1 MKKRILD
8 TINSPEVLKLL
19 NNRELTTLAQEIR
32 EEIIQT
38 TSQTGGHV
46 ASSLGAV
53 DLIVAVHSLINSP
66 KDKFI
71 FDVGHQSYA
80 HMLLT
85 GRKDEFKT
93 LRQYEGLSGFPKPS
107 SNPHDVH
114 PSGHA
119 SDSLSVACGLARAR
133 DLDGGNNKI
142 VALIGDASLGGGMA
156 FEALNDIGQ
165 AQTPLVIILN
175 DNEMSIS
182 HNVGA
187 MAYHL
192 GQVRTTSH
200 YRRNRDLL
208 QDFMETRVPG
218 GKALVYLGKSA
229 KESVKQFVL
238 PEGMLFENLGIV
250 CTPPVDGHNIAL
262 LREVI
267 GHALTLNYP
276 VLVHVVTKKG
286 IGYKPAEDNPSKFHG
301 VGPYEISTGKPK
313 KKASDILT
321 YTQAFGTSLIKE
333 AKEDK
338 NIVAITAAMTDGTGL
353 AEFGKEFPKR
363 LFDVGIAEGHAV
375 GMASGLATGGK
386 KPVVCLYSTFLQRA
400 FDQAIINCAL
410 PKFNVVFAIDRGGLV
425 GDDGPTH
432 HGVFDIAYMRMI
444 PNMKVLAPCDEA
456 ELACALHTA
465 LKLEG
470 PVSLRYPRGEAAGTP
485 LPDNPEMLEVGKSR
499 LLKEGSDVAILSFG
513 RMTLNALE
521 AASLLEKEGISVSVR
536 DMRWIKPLDYEAIKA
551 DCAAKAV
558 ITLEEGVVKGGIGE
572 EVASYIDQLVLDNEI
587 DRAPFVE
594 VMGLPDSFIPQG
606 KVEQLFKDLG
616 LDAEGIAQRIKA
628 CLSGS

>member
-32 EEIIQT
+32 EEIIET

-53 DLIVAVHSLINSP
+53 DIIVAVHSLLNSP
-66 KDKFI
+66 KDRFV

-93 LRQYEGLSGFPKPS
+93 LRQYKGLSGFPKPS

-133 DLDGGNNKI
+133 DLSGGDNKI

-192 GQVRTTSH
+192 GQVRTTSR
-200 YRRNRDLL
+200 YRKNRDLI
-208 QDFMETRVPG
+208 QDFMETRLPG

-250 CTPPVDGHNIAL
+250 CTPPVDGHNIGL

-267 GHALTLNYP
+267 GHALTLDYP

-286 IGYKPAEDNPSKFHG
+286 IGYKPAEENPSKFHG
-301 VGPYEISTGKPK
+301 VGPFEISTGKPK
-313 KKASDILT
+313 KKPSEVLT
-321 YTQAFGTSLIKE
+321 YTQAFGASLIKE
-333 AKEDK
+333 AKEDPD
-338 NIVAITAAMTDGTGL
+338 IVAITAAMKDGTGL
-353 AEFGKEFPKR
+353 AEFGKLFPKR
-363 LFDVGIAEGHAV
+363 IFDVGIAEGHAV
-375 GMASGLATGGK
+375 GMASGLAAGGK

-400 FDQAIINCAL
+400 IDQVIINCAL
-410 PKFNVVFAIDRGGLV
+410 PQFNVVFAIDRGGLV

-444 PNMKVLAPCDEA
+444 PHVKALAPCDET
-456 ELACALHTA
+456 ELAHALHTA
-465 LKLEG
+465 LQIEG
-470 PVSLRYPRGEAAGTP
+470 PVCLRYPRGEAVGSP
-485 LPDNPEMLEVGKSR
+485 LPEKPELLEVGKSR
-499 LLKEGSDVAILSFG
+499 LLKEGTEVAILSFG

-536 DMRWIKPLDYEAIKA
+536 DMRWIKPLDFDAIKRA
-551 DCAAKAV
+551 CEAKVV
-558 ITLEEGVVKGGIGE
+558 ITLEEGVIEGGVGE
-572 EVASYIDQLVLDNEI
+572 EVACYIERLALDKTI
-587 DRAPFVE
+587 TKSPRVE
-594 VMGLPDSFIPQG
+594 LLGLPDTFIPQG
-606 KVEQLFKDLG
+606 KVDQLFKDLN
-616 LDAEGIAQRIKA
+616 LDAEGIADRVRA
-628 CLSGS
+628 CLASC